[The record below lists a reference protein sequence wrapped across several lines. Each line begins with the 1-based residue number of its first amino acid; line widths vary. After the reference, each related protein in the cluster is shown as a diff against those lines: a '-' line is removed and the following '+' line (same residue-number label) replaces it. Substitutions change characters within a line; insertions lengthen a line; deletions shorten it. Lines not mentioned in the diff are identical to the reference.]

1 MTNESIERFI
11 SRWQAAGGNERANY
25 QLFIGELCEV
35 LDLPRPDP
43 ARDDTRDN
51 AYVFERRVRFRHGDG
66 SESHGFIDCY
76 KRGAFVLEAKK
87 IKAKVVNGGGKGFDD
102 ALQRA
107 RGQAE
112 AYARALPA
120 EEGRPPF
127 LAVVDVGNVIELY
140 AEFSRSGATYT
151 PFPDPR
157 SHRIRLTDF
166 RDEAVRARLRALWLD
181 PLSLDPTRATARVTR
196 EVAERLAEVARALEG
211 AGHAPE
217 LVAGFLSRCL
227 FTMFAEDVGLLPK
240 QDGKGAFTVLLESL
254 KDNPAQFVP
263 LVGELWRAM
272 DTGDFSAAIRA
283 ALPRFNGKLFKTPL
297 VLPLT
302 RDQIELLIKAARAD
316 WTQVEPAIFGTLL
329 ERALDPAERHALG
342 AHYTPRAYV
351 ERLVLP
357 TVIEPLRASW
367 SHVQAAAL
375 LLANEG
381 KTKEAIAEIRAFHHR
396 LCELRVLDPACGSG
410 NFLYVTLEHMKRLE
424 GEVLN
429 QLDEIGH
436 TQAML
441 EAEGLSVDPHQFLGL
456 EINPRA
462 AAVAEMVLWIGYLQW
477 HFRTRGAGL
486 PPQPV
491 LKDFH
496 NIECRDAVLAYD
508 RVEYVTD
515 ARGVPVS
522 RWDGKTTKK
531 HPVTGED
538 VPDETAQVTL
548 ERYVNPRR
556 AEWPQADVVVG
567 NPPFIGTAGM
577 RQALGDGYVEAL
589 REAWSLPSPA
599 RGRGVGGEGGV
610 PESADFVMY
619 WWHKAASL
627 VAAGSLSRFGFIT
640 TNSIR
645 QTFNRRVLERH
656 LAAGD
661 GAAPLSLAAKNAECV
676 GRGSPVPLHLAF
688 AVPDHPWVDNV
699 DGAAVRIAMT
709 VGAMGAGEGRLLTVV
724 DERAGGGDG
733 VEVETIE
740 RVGVIHP
747 DLTVGANVSAAQ
759 ALQANA
765 GVSSPG
771 FKLHGAGFIV
781 SPQDTAK
788 LEADAPI
795 KPYRNG
801 RDLTDR
807 PRGVKV
813 IDLFGHTADQVRAR
827 WPATYQW
834 VLERVKP
841 ERDHNNRASYRDNWW
856 VFGEPR
862 RDLRPALDGLP
873 RYIATVETAKHR
885 VFQFLDAS
893 IAPDNML
900 VCIALDDAYF
910 LGVLSSRAHVVWALA
925 AGGRLGVGNDPRYNK
940 SRCFETFPFP
950 AAAPEQQARIRDLA
964 EQIDAHRKRQQ
975 ALHDDLTLTGMY
987 NVLEKLKVSLPMTA
1001 KEKAIHEMGLVSVL
1015 KSLHDELD
1023 AAVLAAY
1030 GWQDLLPSP
1039 AGGRGVGGEGDETL
1053 LERLVALNA
1062 ERAAEEA
1069 NGQVRWLRPAF
1080 QHPEQP
1086 QPVQAEMGLSR
1097 PTHSEAAKEGGTSPS
1112 PPRADQQRH
1121 PWPSTLPEQVA
1132 AVARVLAEARAPL
1145 AEADLAARFT
1155 GKGPWKKRLPQLLDT
1170 LVALGRARV
1179 LEDGRWMG

>member
-11 SRWQAAGGNERANY
+11 SRWQAAGGSERANY
-25 QLFIGELCEV
+25 QLFVGELTE
-35 LDLPRPDP
+35 LLGLPRPDP

-76 KRGAFVLEAKK
+76 RRGAFVLEAKR
-87 IKAKVVNGGGKGFDD
+87 IRRSGFSPTAFDD

-127 LAVVDVGNVIELY
+127 LVVVDVGNVIELY

-166 RDEAVRARLRALWLD
+166 RDETIRARLRALWLD

-196 EVAERLAEVARALEG
+196 EVAERLAEVAKALEG
-211 AGHAPE
+211 AGHDAE
-217 LVAGFLSRCL
+217 TVAGFLSRCL
-227 FTMFAEDVGLLPK
+227 FTMFAEDVELLPRR
-240 QDGKGAFTVLLESL
+240 DGKGAFTLLLESL
-254 KDNPAQFVP
+254 KDDPAQFVP

-272 DTGDFSAAIRA
+272 DTGEFSVAIRA

-302 RDQIELLIKAARAD
+302 RDQIELLIKASSAD

-367 SHVQAAAL
+367 GHVQAAAL

-381 KTKEAIAEIRAFHHR
+381 KQKEAIAVLRAFHHR

-441 EAEGLSVDPHQFLGL
+441 ETEGLSVDPHQFLGL

-477 HFRTRGAGL
+477 HFRTRGHVM

-491 LKDFH
+491 LKDFR

-508 RVEYVTD
+508 AVEYVVD

-531 HPVTGED
+531 HSVTGED
-538 VPDETAQVTL
+538 VPDETAQVPL

-567 NPPFIGTAGM
+567 NPPFIGNKRM
-577 RQALGDGYVEAL
+577 RAALGDGYVEAL
-589 REAWSLPSPA
+589 RGAWSDM
-599 RGRGVGGEGGV
+599 

-619 WWHKAASL
+619 WWHKAAGL
-627 VAAGSLSRFGFIT
+627 VCSGLLSRFGLIT
-640 TNSIR
+640 TNSVT
-645 QTFNRRVLERH
+645 QAFNRRVLQAH
-656 LAAGD
+656 LGEGD
-661 GAAPLSLAAKNAECV
+661 GAAPPSLAAKNAECV

-688 AVPDHPWVDNV
+688 AVPDHPWVDSA

-709 VGAMGAGEGRLLTVV
+709 VGAMGAGEGRLLTVT
-724 DERAGGGDG
+724 DEREGGGDG
-733 VEVETIE
+733 LEVIAAE
-740 RVGVIHP
+740 RAGVINA

-759 ALQANA
+759 PLQANA
-765 GVSSPG
+765 GLALRGVT
-771 FKLHGAGFIV
+771 LVGAGFV
-781 SPQDTAK
+781 VDAEQKAK
-788 LEADAPI
+788 LDDGALLRA
-795 KPYRNG
+795 YRNG
-801 RDLTDR
+801 KDLTDR
-807 PRGVKV
+807 PRDILV
-813 IDLFGHTADQVRAR
+813 IDAFGLSEQELRAR
-827 WPATYQW
+827 FPATWQW
-834 VLERVKP
+834 LFDRVKP
-841 ERDHNNRASYRDNWW
+841 ERDHNARASYRERWW
-856 VFGEPR
+856 IFAEPR
-862 RDLRPALDGLP
+862 SEWRTAAASLH
-873 RYIATVETAKHR
+873 RYIVTPMTAKHR
-885 VFQFLDAS
+885 LFLFEPAATLPDQGLVP
-893 IAPDNML
+893 IAT
-900 VCIALDDAYF
+900 DDAYI
-910 LGVLSSRAHVVWALA
+910 LGVLSSRVHIAWALK
-925 AGGRLGVGNDPRYNK
+925 AGGRLGVGNDPRYNQ
-940 SRCFETFPFP
+940 SRCFDTFPFP
-950 AAAPEQQARIRDLA
+950 AATPEQQARIRDLA

-975 ALHDDLTLTGMY
+975 GLHAELTLTGMY

-1023 AAVLAAY
+1023 AAVLEAY
-1030 GWQDLLPSP
+1030 GWSDLAGSCRSGFSP
-1039 AGGRGVGGEGDETL
+1039 TAAPEVGLKADLQAEAI

-1069 NGQVRWLRPAF
+1069 GGLVRWLRPEF
-1080 QHPEQP
+1080 QHPEPP

-1112 PPRADQQRH
+1112 PPRTEPQRQS
-1121 PWPSTLPEQVA
+1121 WPNTLPEQVA

-1145 AEADLAARFT
+1145 AEADLAVRFT

-1170 LVALGRARV
+1170 LVALGRARM

>member
-1 MTNESIERFI
+1 MSADSAGIERFI
-11 SRWQAAGGNERANY
+11 SRWQAAGGSERANY
-25 QLFIGELCEV
+25 QLFVGELCRL
-35 LDLPRPDP
+35 LDLPSPDP

-66 SESHGFIDCY
+66 AESHGFIDCY
-76 KRGAFVLEAKK
+76 RRGAFVLEAKR
-87 IKAKVVNGGGKGFDD
+87 IRRSGFSPTAFDD

-127 LAVVDVGNVIELY
+127 LVVVDVGNVIELY

-166 RDEAVRARLRALWLD
+166 RDEAIRERLRALWLE
-181 PLSLDPTRATARVTR
+181 PLALDPTRATARVTR
-196 EVAERLAEVARALEG
+196 EVAERLAEVAKALERRG
-211 AGHAPE
+211 PRRPR

-227 FTMFAEDVGLLPK
+227 FTMFAEDVGLLPR
-240 QDGKGAFTVLLESL
+240 QDGKGAFTLLLESL
-254 KDNPAQFVP
+254 KDDPAQFVP

-272 DTGDFSAAIRA
+272 DTGEFSVAIRA
-283 ALPRFNGKLFKTPL
+283 ALPRFNGKLFKAPSVGSM

-302 RDQIELLIKAARAD
+302 RDQIELLIKASQAD

-329 ERALDPAERHALG
+329 ERALDPSERHALG

-381 KTKEAIAEIRAFHHR
+381 KEKEAIAEIRAFHHR
-396 LCELRVLDPACGSG
+396 LCHLRVLDPACGSG

-441 EAEGLSVDPHQFLGL
+441 ETEGLSVDPHQFLGL

-491 LKDFH
+491 LKDFR

-508 RVEYVTD
+508 AVEYVTD

-538 VPDETAQVTL
+538 VPDETAQVPL

-556 AEWPQADVVVG
+556 AEWPRADVVVG
-567 NPPFIGTAGM
+567 NPPFIGNKRM
-577 RQALGDGYVEAL
+577 RAALGDGYVEAL
-589 REAWSLPSPA
+589 RSAWSLPSPA
-599 RGRGVGGEGGV
+599 SGRGAGGEGGV

-619 WWHKAASL
+619 WWHKAAAL
-627 VAAGSLSRFGFIT
+627 VCAGALSRFGFIT
-640 TNSIR
+640 TNSVT
-645 QTFNRRVLERH
+645 QAFNRRVLQAH
-656 LAAGD
+656 LREGD
-661 GAAPLSLAAKNAECV
+661 GAAPPSLAAESAECV

-688 AVPDHPWVDNV
+688 AVPDHPWVDSA

-709 VGAMGAGEGRLLTVV
+709 VGAMGAGEGRLLSVT
-724 DERAGGGDG
+724 DEREGGGDG
-733 VEVETIE
+733 LEVKTAE
-740 RVGVIHP
+740 RVGVIHA
-747 DLTVGANVSAAQ
+747 DLTIGANVSAAKP
-759 ALQANA
+759 LQANEGLSSMGFMLA
-765 GVSSPG
+765 GS
-771 FKLHGAGFIV
+771 GFIV
-781 SPQDTAK
+781 TPEEAAR
-788 LEADAPI
+788 LEPNAPI

-807 PRGVKV
+807 
-813 IDLFGHTADQVRAR
+813 
-827 WPATYQW
+827 
-834 VLERVKP
+834 
-841 ERDHNNRASYRDNWW
+841 
-856 VFGEPR
+856 
-862 RDLRPALDGLP
+862 
-873 RYIATVETAKHR
+873 
-885 VFQFLDAS
+885 
-893 IAPDNML
+893 
-900 VCIALDDAYF
+900 
-910 LGVLSSRAHVVWALA
+910 LA
-925 AGGRLGVGNDPRYNK
+925 W
-940 SRCFETFPFP
+940 
-950 AAAPEQQARIRDLA
+950 RISL
-964 EQIDAHRKRQQ
+964 IDAF
-975 ALHDDLTLTGMY
+975 G
-987 NVLEKLKVSLPMTA
+987 
-1001 KEKAIHEMGLVSVL
+1001 
-1015 KSLHDELD
+1015 
-1023 AAVLAAY
+1023 
-1030 GWQDLLPSP
+1030 
-1039 AGGRGVGGEGDETL
+1039 
-1053 LERLVALNA
+1053 
-1062 ERAAEEA
+1062 
-1069 NGQVRWLRPAF
+1069 
-1080 QHPEQP
+1080 HPEQKMFA
-1086 QPVQAEMGLSR
+1086 PVG
-1097 PTHSEAAKEGGTSPS
+1097 
-1112 PPRADQQRH
+1112 
-1121 PWPSTLPEQVA
+1121 
-1132 AVARVLAEARAPL
+1132 
-1145 AEADLAARFT
+1145 
-1155 GKGPWKKRLPQLLDT
+1155 PQLT
-1170 LVALGRARV
+1170 NGCWSA
-1179 LEDGRWMG
+1179 